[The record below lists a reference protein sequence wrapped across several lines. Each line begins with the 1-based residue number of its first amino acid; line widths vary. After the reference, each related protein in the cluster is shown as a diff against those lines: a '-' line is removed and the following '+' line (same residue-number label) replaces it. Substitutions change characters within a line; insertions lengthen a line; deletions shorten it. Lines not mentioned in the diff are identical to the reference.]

1 MSVQTLSN
9 GDVQQIIATTH
20 RVLADSTLSPVIM
33 TLADLCQQ
41 HQVRPEQGLMMLLKR
56 AKREEEEQVQPSQT
70 NRRDEDE

>member
-1 MSVQTLSN
+1 MPIQTLSN

-56 AKREEEEQVQPSQT
+56 SKQEEVEQTGPAVT
-70 NRRDEDE
+70 DE